1 MMTLYLVVTQH
12 EDILVGQ
19 EHLEGVDSL
28 LFGQHLDLLPHL
40 LTPPGHAHVEGVVA
54 ADLGVRPRPP
64 AVVLLQQ
71 RLILWPQNEVHY
83 ILIALCVF
91 VLLFVVVY

>member
-1 MMTLYLVVTQH
+1 MCTKHKMMTLYLIISQH

-40 LTPPGHAHVEGVVA
+40 LAPPGHAHVEGIVA

-64 AVVLLQQ
+64 AIVLLQQ
-71 RLILWPQNEVHY
+71 GLILRPKNKVD
-83 ILIALCVF
+83 
-91 VLLFVVVY
+91 